1 MHHMNHSEF
10 TLNIIHTTLYLQV
23 LRTQSSRLDRFPD
36 MPQPPPA
43 ARDHMILDE
52 HPKDNRDTLQQRVD
66 DPMTGVTGLN
76 ECQRPVYDA
85 IMAAIQDDI
94 NNVEDI
100 RSFFLDSP
108 GGCGKTHTTNLL
120 LSAVRAQVRH
130 MSTNKV
136 VISR

>member
-1 MHHMNHSEF
+1 
-10 TLNIIHTTLYLQV
+10 
-23 LRTQSSRLDRFPD
+23 
-36 MPQPPPA
+36 
-43 ARDHMILDE
+43 MILDE
-52 HPKDNRDTLQQRVD
+52 RLKYNINALQQRVN
-66 DPMTGVTGLN
+66 DPTTGVTGLN

-94 NNVEDI
+94 NNLAGI

-136 VISR
+136 VISY